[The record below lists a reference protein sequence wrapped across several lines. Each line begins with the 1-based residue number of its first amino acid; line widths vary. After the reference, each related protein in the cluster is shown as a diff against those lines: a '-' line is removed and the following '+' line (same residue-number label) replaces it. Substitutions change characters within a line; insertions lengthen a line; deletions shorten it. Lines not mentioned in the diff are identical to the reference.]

1 MPATGGAIAGSGAGI
16 TTTVGYT
23 TATVP
28 VPELKKVADVSG
40 EQMFQI
46 ASSRV
51 GSGIVARHGKAN
63 DDEFDFVASDALNPQ
78 KAPILLMLALT
89 RLAIHARSS
98 ASSGPIEQNMEGAEP
113 LACASHR

>member
-1 MPATGGAIAGSGAGI
+1 VPATGGAIAGSGAGS

-23 TATVP
+23 VATARSRI
-28 VPELKKVADVSG
+28 EEGGRCLGRADVPDR
-40 EQMFQI
+40 QQP
-46 ASSRV
+46 RRLRHR
-51 GSGIVARHGKAN
+51 GSAWQAN
-63 DDEFDFVASDALNPQ
+63 DDEFDFAASDALNPQ

-113 LACASHR
+113 LARASHR